1 MHRDFQSRN
10 IMVCSGTPY
19 FIDFQGGRMGPLQYD
34 LASLLIDPYA
44 ALSQEMQDLLLEY
57 YMMELS
63 RYQYLDTDRFYK
75 GYTCCALT
83 RNLQILGAFGHLSK
97 NRGKTIFE
105 TYIPPA
111 LESLSNNL
119 KRFFPDNELIQLKR
133 VVDKATLNFSD
144 ISVSTAGR

>member
-1 MHRDFQSRN
+1 
-10 IMVCSGTPY
+10 
-19 FIDFQGGRMGPLQYD
+19 MGPLQYD

-63 RYQYLDTDRFYK
+63 RNQRLNTDLFYK

-97 NRGKTIFE
+97 NRGKTYFE
-105 TYIPPA
+105 TYIPVA

-119 KRFFPDNELIQLKR
+119 ERFFPGDALIQLKR
-133 VVDKATLNFSD
+133 
-144 ISVSTAGR
+144 ISR